1 MESRNLII
9 RESVFEDCRYF
20 AEWEADPEVTRYF
33 NISDQQGYGE
43 VVRKFILDDEDSTV
57 MQFTIVTKADNTPV
71 GRILVTDIN
80 REEDSL
86 DLTRIYIA
94 DEANRGRG
102 YGTEALSA
110 FLEYAFINLHME
122 RVTVDFIRDNDT
134 ADRLFRRQRF
144 QKEGNCQK
152 RLQEKRQVLRPAAHG
167 ASTGGIFETE
177 TFKLFIEPDF
187 FRFFCLPLKL

>member
-33 NISDQQGYGE
+33 NISDHQGYGE
-43 VVRKFILDDEDSTV
+43 VVRKFILDDEDSMV
-57 MQFTIVTKADNTPV
+57 MQFTIVTKADNTLL

-94 DEANRGRG
+94 DKANRGRG

-122 RVTVDFIRDNDT
+122 KLPLTLSGTTIRQT
-134 ADRLFRRQRF
+134 ACSASEIL
-144 QKEGNCQK
+144 
-152 RLQEKRQVLRPAAHG
+152 EKRELPEAAARKRSRHPHG
-167 ASTGGIFETE
+167 ASTGGIF
-177 TFKLFIEPDF
+177 
-187 FRFFCLPLKL
+187 

>member
-1 MESRNLII
+1 M
-9 RESVFEDCRYF
+9 
-20 AEWEADPEVTRYF
+20 
-33 NISDQQGYGE
+33 
-43 VVRKFILDDEDSTV
+43 
-57 MQFTIVTKADNTPV
+57 

-94 DEANRGRG
+94 DKANRGRG

-134 ADRLFRRQRF
+134 ADRLFRKQRF
-144 QKEGNCQK
+144 QKEGTARSGCKKNG
-152 RLQEKRQVLRPAAHG
+152 RYYDLQLMALLRAEF
-167 ASTGGIFETE
+167 FENR
-177 TFKLFIEPDF
+177 DM
-187 FRFFCLPLKL
+187 

>member
-33 NISDQQGYGE
+33 NISDHQGYGE
-43 VVRKFILDDEDSTV
+43 VVRKFILDDEDSMV

-94 DEANRGRG
+94 DKANRGRG

-134 ADRLFRRQRF
+134 ADRLFRKQRF
-144 QKEGNCQK
+144 EKKGTARSGCKKNG
-152 RLQEKRQVLRPAAHG
+152 RYYDLQLMALLRAEFFEKQRHLNYLSDR
-167 ASTGGIFETE
+167 IFSGS
-177 TFKLFIEPDF
+177 FVY
-187 FRFFCLPLKL
+187 R